1 MPLGAIR
8 TAYTVARD
16 MDLLQAFYTG
26 ALELP
31 LSFRDRDNWCQFK
44 AGPVSFALST
54 DVTAVTTTDD
64 EGRFHGVTANSFSSV
79 SLDPPLVLW
88 SRAVKTHSHPVF
100 FKDERFAVNILAEDQ
115 IELSKRFAKSSEEKF
130 SGVDVDLGADGVPL
144 LRDCSA
150 RLQCRVVSRVPG
162 GDHTIYVGE
171 VLAIDRADRKPLV
184 FGNGQYLLTGPH
196 DLADSAL
203 SSDHKQAQLTAMLG
217 TRAIER
223 LVSRFDETMAL
234 AVWGTHGPTITH
246 WEPASAP
253 VSEALPVGLILPVTS
268 TATGLAFAAH
278 LPPEAI
284 AQTNWPDQVASSEER
299 HWNQRL
305 AEVRR
310 RGLARQGLET
320 FYRSETLINALSAPV
335 LDADGQAVLALT
347 AVGEARRFPAD
358 LDGEFAHALR
368 ETAEDLSRRLG
379 YGADGALEPATRLEL
394 SAGA

>member
-1 MPLGAIR
+1 MSDVRLFDSRDLRRALGAFV
-8 TAYTVARD
+8 TGVTV
-16 MDLLQAFYTG
+16 
-26 ALELP
+26 
-31 LSFRDRDNWCQFK
+31 
-44 AGPVSFALST
+44 
-54 DVTAVTTTDD
+54 VTTTDG

-88 SRAVKTHSHPVF
+88 SQAVKTHSHSVF
-100 FKDERFAVNILAEDQ
+100 FEAERFAVNILAEDQ
-115 IELSKRFAKSSEEKF
+115 IELSKRFAKSSQEKF
-130 SGVDVDLGADGVPL
+130 SGIDVDIGAGGVPL

-171 VLAIDRADRKPLV
+171 VDAIDRAERKPLV
-184 FGNGQYLLTGPH
+184 FGNGQYLLAGPH
-196 DLADSAL
+196 DLADSA
-203 SSDHKQAQLTAMLG
+203 SSDRKQAQLTAMRRG

-223 LVSRFDETMAL
+223 LVSKFDETMAL

-278 LPPEAI
+278 LPPAAV
-284 AQTNWPDQVASSEER
+284 AQTIWADQGTTPEEGD
-299 HWNQRL
+299 WSKRL
-305 AEVRR
+305 EEVRR

-335 LDADGQAVLALT
+335 LDARGEAVLALT
-347 AVGEARRFPAD
+347 AVGEATRFRAD
-358 LDGEFAHALR
+358 LDGEFAHALS
-368 ETAEDLSRRLG
+368 ETAKDLSRRLG
-379 YGADGALEPATRLEL
+379 YEAGGIREPAKRLEL